1 MKTMMFAAAIMLSG
15 AALAQSTSTGTQ
27 STTGQSMQ
35 TQPMQT
41 QPMQTQPMQT
51 QPAPMDQ
58 SSQPMPS
65 TQPAPDTTMSDPNAQ
80 APAGTMA
87 EPQTQPMM
95 DSGNMATQGTA
106 APMNGNMAGMAMPAA
121 TTGAYPRCSRTV
133 TDRCIQGGPARR
145 R

>member
-15 AALAQSTSTGTQ
+15 AALAQSTSTGMQ

-41 QPMQTQPMQT
+41 QPMPM
-51 QPAPMDQ
+51 PAPMDQ
-58 SSQPMPS
+58 PSQPMPS

-80 APAGTMA
+80 APAGEMA
-87 EPQTQPMM
+87 QPAQPMM

-106 APMNGNMAGMAMPAA
+106 QPMSGMAMPAA
-121 TTGAYPRCSRTV
+121 TTGAYPRCSRTL